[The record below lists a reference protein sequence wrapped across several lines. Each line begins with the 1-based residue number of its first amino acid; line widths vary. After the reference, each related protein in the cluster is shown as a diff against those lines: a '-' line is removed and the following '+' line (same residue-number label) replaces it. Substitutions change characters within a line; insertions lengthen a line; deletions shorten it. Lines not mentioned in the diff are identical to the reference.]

1 MTQQNLK
8 GVEIQTFV
16 EGEKLGCS
24 GLKYWGEGHGLRGT
38 NNQTF

>member
-8 GVEIQTFV
+8 WSVNFV

-24 GLKYWGEGHGLRGT
+24 GLKYWAEGQGLRET
-38 NNQTF
+38 NTKIF